1 MRLSVCGLLL
11 CPRAPRVFLER
22 ILAIGLKKLHQLAP
36 LFIGEAGGDADV
48 LEVAVVVIQ
57 AEQQRTNRGFL
68 AAFVPAESG
77 DDAVAFTLVLHLEHH
92 ALVRLVG
99 SVLTFGDD
107 AIESGA
113 LESLKPIRGSF
124 SVASR
129 GCDVKRRLRILE
141 DRLESGAPLGER
153 CVAKALI
160 ALAKDV
166 EEDDGRRDLYRQ
178 FPDARL
184 GGV

>member
-1 MRLSVCGLLL
+1 PALS
-11 CPRAPRVFLER
+11 R
-22 ILAIGLKKLHQLAP
+22 LAP
-36 LFIGEAGGDADV
+36 YATLS
-48 LEVAVVVIQ
+48 
-57 AEQQRTNRGFL
+57 RS
-68 AAFVPAESG
+68 PAESG

-129 GCDVKRRLRILE
+129 GRDVKRRLRIL
-141 DRLESGAPLGER
+141 RS
-153 CVAKALI
+153 
-160 ALAKDV
+160 
-166 EEDDGRRDLYRQ
+166 EEHTSELQ
-178 FPDARL
+178 SPDHL
-184 GGV
+184 

>member
-1 MRLSVCGLLL
+1 MRLPVCGLLL
-11 CPRAPRVFLER
+11 RRRAPGVFLER

-36 LFIGEAGGDADV
+36 LFIGEAGADADV
-48 LEVAVVVIQ
+48 LEISIVVIE
-57 AEQQRTNRGFL
+57 AEQQRTDRGFL
-68 AAFVPAESG
+68 ATFVPAESG
-77 DDAVAFTLVLHLEHH
+77 DDAVAFALVLHLEHH

-107 AIESGA
+107 AIESRA

-129 GCDVKRRLRILE
+129 GRDVKRLLHILE
-141 DRLESGAPLGER
+141 DRLESRASLGEG

-166 EEDDGRRDLYRQ
+166 EEDDGRRDLY
-178 FPDARL
+178 
-184 GGV
+184 